1 MQKLEYNGWTN
12 YETWNFKLW
21 ADNNER
27 TYKKVQKLVK
37 DIKQNC
43 FDESLEPLNL
53 ADELRTLAE
62 DEAPELKT
70 SFYSDVINASI
81 KEVNYLEIAKS
92 YLEPYTPAPVGG
104 GEQIP
109 TNYPAPR

>member
-21 ADNNER
+21 ADNDER

-37 DIKQNC
+37 DI
-43 FDESLEPLNL
+43 NL

-104 GEQIP
+104 GE
-109 TNYPAPR
+109 